1 MVTMR
6 DADNAQE
13 VISNGVVVVQ
23 DNRIVAVGKVGEVSI
38 PADAQIIDVSGKTL
52 TPGLIDGHAHGSQAN
67 EEIIPQQN
75 WKNLSSLAFGVTTIH
90 DPSNDSSEIFA
101 ASEMQRSGQILGPRI
116 FSTGTID
123 SISTCFLIY
132 SQIF

>member
-1 MVTMR
+1 M
-6 DADNAQE
+6 
-13 VISNGVVVVQ
+13 S
-23 DNRIVAVGKVGEVSI
+23 VAKH
-38 PADAQIIDVSGKTL
+38 L
-52 TPGLIDGHAHGSQAN
+52 TPGLIDGHAHGSQAT

-116 FSTGTID
+116 FSTGTIVYGAN
-123 SISTCFLIY
+123 SPTAHATN
-132 SQIF
+132 